1 MEVFV
6 AAVSATL
13 EVKLGERKTK
23 PSTLGFYL
31 PTVSL
36 TENEVNGF
44 VICLDADRTWQ
55 MKYSEPAS
63 RPIAMVAVEF
73 RRGDDC
79 RVSST
84 QNNRLHTIAAV
95 ARNLISPVCC

>member
-1 MEVFV
+1 MEIFF

-36 TENEVNGF
+36 IEDEVNGF
-44 VICLDADRTWQ
+44 VICLDADHT
-55 MKYSEPAS
+55 
-63 RPIAMVAVEF
+63 
-73 RRGDDC
+73 
-79 RVSST
+79 
-84 QNNRLHTIAAV
+84 LHIIIFD
-95 ARNLISPVCC
+95 RSYIW